1 MGLGRLRQV
10 EASPGTS
17 GYEVGVDQT
26 DLAVVQPIVDEA
38 GEGLISSRLGAVDD
52 LYLHGQTS
60 STVGIIIG
68 RRR

>member
-1 MGLGRLRQV
+1 M
-10 EASPGTS
+10 
-17 GYEVGVDQT
+17 DQT

-38 GEGLISSRLGAVDD
+38 GEDPVGEGLISSRLGAVDD